1 MEAEGFAP
9 PPNYELLSGPRVKGA
24 REVLRFLLSRE
35 GGKARFS
42 EIAGALG
49 VKKQTLEHRL
59 SILSRCGLIERE
71 PRAPISVKFR
81 TPLCFIRDT
90 PKVPY
95 AYLGLL
101 GMREG
106 RVEAETEAA
115 VSLLEGELKASFE
128 LVTVLTTREATGSWS
143 ESVPRGLEERM
154 ETLHLSKE
162 AMGDILSVEE
172 RIRPK
177 VSRLARG
184 YKLVMD
190 CTSGMRPA
198 GIAYYRL
205 AMEYNVPLVYV
216 YEGERKLFWLISKR
230 DLEGKFKRILEE
242 G

>member
-1 MEAEGFAP
+1 MGGDFEP
-9 PPNYELLSGPRVKGA
+9 PPDYETLKGPRVKGA

-42 EIAGALG
+42 EIMRALS

-59 SILSRCGLIERE
+59 SILNKCGLIERE
-71 PRAPISVKFR
+71 PRGPISVKFK
-81 TPLCFIRDT
+81 TPLCFVCDT
-90 PKVPY
+90 PGIPY

-106 RVEAETEAA
+106 RAEAETETA
-115 VSLLEGELKASFE
+115 VALLEEELKAKFE

-143 ESVPRGLEERM
+143 ESMPKALEERT

-162 AMGDILSVEE
+162 AMGDILSVED

-177 VSRLARG
+177 VSKLARG
-184 YKLVMD
+184 HKLIMD

-205 AMEYNVPLVYV
+205 AMEYKIPLVYV
-216 YEGERKLFWLISKR
+216 YEDERKLFWLISKR
-230 DLEGKFKRILEE
+230 ELKEEFKRILEE